1 MPRSRYNLPGLG
13 SKALIQ
19 IPAHRKTGGFR
30 MISYTSF
37 LFQDTHSHIQT
48 LTHTHTQP
56 QHRTVVIWGPGQLWR
71 LPHSHKIFKG
81 QSLESQEPRGCY
93 HVERFPSQSQTPMR
107 REGMHVPSACALGA
121 PYSRAPGSGVSCE
134 VAPAAWLS

>member
-1 MPRSRYNLPGLG
+1 MPKSCYDLLGLG

-37 LFQDTHSHIQT
+37 LFQDTHSHTHI
-48 LTHTHTQP
+48 HTHTQP
-56 QHRTVVIWGPGQLWR
+56 QHRTVVICGPEQLWR
-71 LPHSHKIFKG
+71 LPLLHKIFKG

-93 HVERFPSQSQTPMR
+93 HVEGFPSQSQTPMR
-107 REGMHVPSACALGA
+107 WEGMHVPSACALGA